1 MLGFQRALGSLEAKR
16 ASQELKAL
24 YPIKVR
30 FSKKATIIGPKSSTS
45 LLVLQN
51 VKLS

>member
-1 MLGFQRALGSLEAKR
+1 MFGFQRALGSLEAKR

-30 FSKKATIIGPKSSTS
+30 FSKKATTIGRS
-45 LLVLQN
+45 LPHHC
-51 VKLS
+51 LSYKI

>member
-1 MLGFQRALGSLEAKR
+1 MFGVQRAQGSLEAKR

-30 FSKKATIIGPKSSTS
+30 FSKKAKTIGRNLPHYC
-45 LLVLQN
+45 
-51 VKLS
+51 LSKI